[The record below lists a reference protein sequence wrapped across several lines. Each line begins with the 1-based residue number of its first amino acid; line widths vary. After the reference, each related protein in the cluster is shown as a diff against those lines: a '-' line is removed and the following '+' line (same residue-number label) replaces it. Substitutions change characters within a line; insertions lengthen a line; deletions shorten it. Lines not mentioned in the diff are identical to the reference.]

1 MMHLGHRVGALV
13 DNQMSPAEEERA
25 WAHVHVCPTCRVAVE
40 REGWV
45 KRQLASLSLADSDPA
60 PAGLKGSLCRPG
72 AFASYPDYVQN
83 DLVHNA
89 DHSDERGRRF
99 AGLAAIGAG
108 SVGAAMFGVLALSA
122 PAEAPSMDRRG
133 PVTSLFTTPPANPGA
148 ARSGNPDP
156 SDISKRIVS
165 SWIRMGL

>member
-25 WAHVHVCPTCRVAVE
+25 WAHVHACPTCRVAVE

-45 KRQLASLSLADSDPA
+45 KRQLASLSLADSGPA
-60 PAGLKGSLCRPG
+60 PEGLKGSLCRPG
-72 AFASYPDYVQN
+72 AFASYPDQVRN
-83 DLVHNA
+83 DFVHNA
-89 DHSDERGRRF
+89 QHDERSRRF

-122 PAEAPSMDRRG
+122 APAEAPSRG
-133 PVTSLFTTPPANPGA
+133 PVTSLIRPTPASPGA
-148 ARSGNPDP
+148 LTRDNRGTSDATNPVAP
-156 SDISKRIVS
+156 A
-165 SWIRMGL
+165 WIRMGL